1 MRKQTLFFSY
11 SFDQGQHAYLHTITV
26 TFRPIHLQ
34 KGGVRE
40 EVIEML
46 PSSKSL
52 HTHTKKN
59 MLITSKSVEV
69 SFNINTSVEVM
80 IAARSMRLLYQFMS
94 AEVSPAL
101 HKSNIIGL
109 AKFILWLVWQISAII
124 GWTISSTFQKLV
136 QLQQPKTLYM
146 YIKS

>member
-1 MRKQTLFFSY
+1 M
-11 SFDQGQHAYLHTITV
+11 
-26 TFRPIHLQ
+26 TFRPTHLQ

-46 PSSKSL
+46 PSPKSL
-52 HTHTKKN
+52 PTHKKN

-69 SFNINTSVEVM
+69 SFNIKTSVEVM

-124 GWTISSTFQKLV
+124 GWTISSTSFQKIV